1 MSNVFAYALVLVY
14 LPSGDALLLCCARV
28 ISSALLFVAV
38 PKKTIIGIVCV
49 SGLPLVPYFLF
60 LRFHFYRGIIF
71 WARGRVSSSSS
82 KTEN

>member
-1 MSNVFAYALVLVY
+1 MSNVFAYYALVLVY

-38 PKKTIIGIVCV
+38 PKKTIIGI
-49 SGLPLVPYFLF
+49 GLPLVPYFLF